1 MTTAGIRVESGEQ
14 AKLRRYPGA
23 RSFEEWDQTQFR
35 GRKRAAEELLLRV
48 LSVRLLLQFA
58 PSGVGKTSLLN
69 AGLFPRLRAHNY
81 FPFIVRVNR
90 TDESLVQAVTRSM
103 RDSAN
108 TFGLVDPII
117 PDGAPTLREL
127 VAGTQLWS
135 RDLLLLTPVLVF
147 DQFEEIFTLRDAAFR
162 RDFAEE
168 LGELSSGISRHEA
181 VDGADVGLADGAAPV
196 ACKIV
201 MSLREEYLGK
211 LEEFSASIPDLFR
224 ERLRLA
230 PLSNSEAREAIV
242 EPARLAGDAW
252 ISPPFEFQGD
262 CLDALIDFIDD
273 APVGVKIVD
282 SLTLQLVC
290 QRAETVAMQCKA
302 RDAGHP
308 ILALD
313 DFEGRD
319 GLERLVREYYL
330 NELEKLPEST
340 RQRARDMFE
349 EGLLDPSG
357 KRLMLEAGEIEREFR
372 LGQPTLD
379 QLVAGSLLRREPRNE
394 SVFYEISHDRLTE
407 TIAKHRER
415 RLPPWVWPTIGA
427 GALIMVVVLSI
438 TIYINEKRLE
448 ARDARDRAEYM
459 LELLLSEDLVS
470 RLRDSGLTD
479 ELKNL
484 LLESRSRDST
494 VGYVKSVADVLKL
507 RHEGDIA
514 REQGTLKE
522 ARDKYAAALA
532 VLDGLGHSA
541 PAATQPT
548 VRAERARILARQGS
562 LLEDGG
568 ALAQAENNYRS
579 AVELWDSVLKTS
591 EHSQDLID
599 AAMTRLE
606 FGDLL
611 YQTGDHDGALS
622 NFLQGSQ
629 LGIQICRAAH
639 KKIRHDIV
647 DASFE
652 LEQGLRVSADAALR
666 IFTFEGDQETAKAS
680 VSLAR
685 EAVRRQPFSYLARQ
699 QYATA
704 FVNTQPYDDNPESWA
719 PRLERSRRQFDSLVR
734 SEPDNRRMR
743 REYAALQV
751 VIAQHVSYC
760 AIRAEC
766 RKKLSAGAVEEAMTA
781 TMESTGIFRMLAGF
795 DPENRS
801 LTDDVAWGLQTQA
814 RLLSAGTN
822 PAIALPMLD
831 AAIETARRAK
841 VEARDFGN
849 VIRVANLLEDKGRIQ
864 QDLDPPTEALASWD
878 KALAE
883 LDRMPA
889 GSDTTTGYRLE
900 ILDYKIAFLRR
911 KGQLE
916 DANRLQQDR
925 DKINAGYKSPWVE
938 RMDRAR
944 QLNTEN
950 RQSEDKFKPQG
961 SAADLAFY
969 RRLADEYDR
978 VVAENPFDLDYWW
991 NAGQTQSR
999 IAIRA
1004 GKTHE
1009 AAATAVSTGSASGP
1023 SGASANLAV
1032 QESALD
1038 DALFAVWMAAVLAPE
1053 TGSTKY
1059 WSQVYEKR
1067 RELAIFLHNQH
1078 RHAEAHELAEVAAKD
1093 ADEFARIQREPE
1105 ARPFAAKDAK
1115 PMQDVPSVARDP
1127 QASNEALFYLAD
1139 ASFGLALTR
1148 AAMGSAGWEEAYNVA
1163 IMRGEQLAKLEPD
1176 KAEHQTW
1183 LGTRRGSFADT
1194 LQKEK
1199 RMEDAANQRKLALD
1213 ACREGRRLAHSSE
1226 DGKEADECLADLA
1239 ALGYK

>member
-1 MTTAGIRVESGEQ
+1 MTTAGFRVESGEQ
-14 AKLRRYPGA
+14 GKLRRYPGT

-90 TDESLVQAVTRSM
+90 TDESLVQAVRRSM
-103 RDSAN
+103 RDSTNAL
-108 TFGLVDPII
+108 GLVEPII
-117 PDGAPTLREL
+117 PDGAQTLREL

-162 RDFAEE
+162 RAFAEE

-181 VDGADVGLADGAAPV
+181 VDGADVGLADDAAPI

-242 EPARLAGDAW
+242 EPARLPGDAW

-273 APVGVKIVD
+273 ASVGVKIVD

-290 QRAETVAMQCKA
+290 QRAETIAVQCSA
-302 RDAGHP
+302 RDGGHP

-319 GLERLVREYYL
+319 GLEHLVREYYL
-330 NELEKLPEST
+330 NELEKLPDSA
-340 RQRARDMFE
+340 RRRARDMFE

-415 RLPPWVWPTIGA
+415 RLPPWVWPTIAA
-427 GALIMVVVLSI
+427 GAVIMVVILSI
-438 TIYINEKRLE
+438 AIYVNEKRLE

-484 LLESRSRDST
+484 LYESKVHDLT

-514 REQGTLKE
+514 RDQRTLKE
-522 ARDKYAAALA
+522 ARDKYTEALS
-532 VLDGLGHSA
+532 VLDGLSRG
-541 PAATQPT
+541 ATEAKQPT
-548 VRAERARILARQGS
+548 LRAERARILARQGS
-562 LLEDGG
+562 LLVDSGD
-568 ALAQAENNYRS
+568 LAQADMNYRS

-591 EHSQDLID
+591 EHSQDSID
-599 AAMTRLE
+599 AAQTLLE

-611 YQTGDHDGALS
+611 FRMGDHDAALS
-622 NFLQGSQ
+622 SILKGNQ
-629 LGIQICRAAH
+629 LGIEICRSAH

-652 LEQGLRVSADAALR
+652 LEQGLRISAEAALG
-666 IFTFEGDQETAKAS
+666 IFTHDNDQNAAKAS
-680 VSLAR
+680 VALAR
-685 EAVRRQPFSYLARQ
+685 EAARRQPFSFLARQ
-699 QYATA
+699 QLATA
-704 FVNTQPYDDNPESWA
+704 IVNIQSYDDHPESLA
-719 PRLERSRRQFDSLVR
+719 PQLEKSRRQFDTLVR

-751 VIAQHVSYC
+751 LYAQHIGYC
-760 AIRAEC
+760 AIGKEC
-766 RKKLSAGAVEEAMTA
+766 GKKLPAGAIEDATTA
-781 TMESTGIFRMLAGF
+781 TIESLGVFRMLAGL

-801 LTDDVAWGLQTQA
+801 LTDDVAWGLQTEA
-814 RLLSAGTN
+814 RLLSVGSDRAL
-822 PAIALPMLD
+822 ALPVLD
-831 AAIETARRAK
+831 EAIETARRAK
-841 VEARDFGN
+841 ADARDFDNATRIAG
-849 VIRVANLLEDKGRIQ
+849 LLEDKGRVQ
-864 QDLDPPTEALASWD
+864 QDIDPPTDAMVSWD

-889 GSDTTTGYRLE
+889 GSDATVGTRLN
-900 ILDYKIAFLRR
+900 ILDYKKDFLRR
-911 KGQLE
+911 NGLVDE
-916 DANRLQQDR
+916 ANRLQQDR
-925 DKINAGYKSPWVE
+925 DAIYSGYKSPWDA
-938 RMDRAR
+938 RTRRAHE
-944 QLNTEN
+944 LNEQTI
-950 RQSEDKFKPQG
+950 QSEKKFVSQG
-961 SAADLAFY
+961 GASELAFY
-969 RRLADEYDR
+969 RGVERNYEQ
-978 VVAENPFDLDYWW
+978 VIVENPFDPVYWW
-991 NAGQTQSR
+991 NVGQTQSK
-999 IAIRA
+999 IADGA
-1004 GKTHE
+1004 GAIDE
-1009 AAATAVSTGSASGP
+1009 AAATRVSTDSASGR
-1023 SGASANLAV
+1023 SKAHANMEV
-1032 QESALD
+1032 QESALEH
-1038 DALFAVWMAAVLAPE
+1038 ALFALWMAAVLVPE
-1053 TGSTKY
+1053 SNSAKY
-1059 WSQVYEKR
+1059 WNQVYDKR
-1067 RELAIFLHNQH
+1067 RALAKFLHEQD
-1078 RHAEAHELAEVAAKD
+1078 RHPEARELAEVAAKD
-1093 ADEFARIQREPE
+1093 AEEFARNQRERE
-1105 ARPFAAKDAK
+1105 ARLFAPKDATPAK
-1115 PMQDVPSVARDP
+1115 EVDVIARNPRDS
-1127 QASNEALFYLAD
+1127 AEALSNLAD

-1148 AAMGSAGWEEAYNVA
+1148 AAMASAGWEEAYKVA
-1163 IMRGEQLAKLEPD
+1163 IIRGEQLAKLEPGR
-1176 KAEHQTW
+1176 AEHQTW
-1183 LGTRRGSFADT
+1183 LGTARGRFADT
-1194 LQKEK
+1194 LQQEK
-1199 RMEDAANQRKLALD
+1199 RMEDAADQRRRAVE
-1213 ACREGRRLAHSSE
+1213 ACREGRRLAVSSE
-1226 DGKEADECLADLA
+1226 EGKAADNCLADLA

>member
-1 MTTAGIRVESGEQ
+1 MTTAGIRVESAEQ
-14 AKLRRYPGA
+14 PKLRRYPGA
-23 RSFEEWDQTQFR
+23 RSFEESDLIQFR
-35 GRKRAAEELLLRV
+35 GRERGAEELLLRV

-90 TDESLVQAVTRSM
+90 TDESLVHAVGRSM
-103 RDSAN
+103 RDSAD
-108 TFGLVDPII
+108 TFGLIDPII
-117 PDGAPTLREL
+117 PEGAQTLREL

-135 RDLLLLTPVLVF
+135 RDLRLLTPVLVF
-147 DQFEEIFTLRDAAFR
+147 DQFEEIFTLRDTEFR
-162 RDFAEE
+162 RAFAEE
-168 LGELSSGISRHEA
+168 LGELSSGIARREA
-181 VDGADVGLADGAAPV
+181 VDGADVVLAGETGPV

-230 PLSNSEAREAIV
+230 PLSNSEAKEAIV
-242 EPARLAGDAW
+242 EPARLPGDAW

-262 CLDALIDFIDD
+262 CLEALVDFIDD
-273 APVGVKIVD
+273 SAISVKAVD

-290 QRAETVAMQCKA
+290 QRAETIAMQCKG
-302 RDAGHP
+302 RDGGHP

-313 DFEGRD
+313 DFGGRD

-330 NELEKLPEST
+330 NELAKLPNSAT
-340 RQRARDMFE
+340 RRRAQQMFE

-407 TIAKHRER
+407 TIAKNRNP
-415 RLPPWVWPTIGA
+415 RLPRWVVWAIPLGA
-427 GALIMVVVLSI
+427 AIIVVVSLI
-438 TIYINEKRLE
+438 AIFVNEKRLE

-484 LLESRSRDST
+484 LQESKSRDLT

-507 RHEGDIA
+507 RHEGDIE
-514 REQGTLKE
+514 REQGTLKA
-522 ARDKYAAALA
+522 ARDKYTEALA
-532 VLDGLGHSA
+532 VLDGLGRSA
-541 PAATQPT
+541 ADATQPALL
-548 VRAERARILARQGS
+548 AERARILARQGS
-562 LLEDGG
+562 LLADGG
-568 ALAQAENNYRS
+568 ALAEAEKNYRS
-579 AVELWDSVLKTS
+579 AVDLWDSVLKAS
-591 EHSQDLID
+591 QHSQDSID

-611 YQTGDHDGALS
+611 YRLGDSDGALS
-622 NFLQGSQ
+622 NLLEGNR
-629 LGIQICRAAH
+629 LGIEICRAAH

-666 IFTFEGDQETAKAS
+666 IFSHEGDKETAKAS
-680 VSLAR
+680 VALAR

-704 FVNTQPYDDNPESWA
+704 IVNTQSYDEHPESWA

-743 REYAALQV
+743 REYTALQV

-760 AIRAEC
+760 AIDAEC
-766 RKKLSAGAVEEAMTA
+766 RKKLPAGAVEEAMTA
-781 TMESTGIFRMLAGF
+781 TIESIGMFRMLAGS

-814 RLLSAGTN
+814 RLLSAGPN
-822 PAIALPMLD
+822 PAIALPILD
-831 AAIETARRAK
+831 AAMEIARRAK
-841 VEARDFGN
+841 VEARDFDN
-849 VIRVANLLEDKGRIQ
+849 VSRIADLLEDKGRVQ
-864 QDLDPPTEALASWD
+864 QDIDPPTDALASWD

-889 GSDTTTGYRLE
+889 ESDATAGYRLR
-900 ILDYKIAFLRR
+900 ILAYKIAMLRG
-911 KGQLE
+911 KGRVDE
-916 DANRLQQDR
+916 ANRLQQDR
-925 DKINAGYKSPWVE
+925 DKINSAYKSPWDA
-938 RMDRAR
+938 RTGRASG
-944 QLNTEN
+944 LNKES
-950 RQSEDKFKPQG
+950 RQSEDKFQPQG
-961 SAADLAFY
+961 GAADLAFY
-969 RRLADEYDR
+969 RRVAHEYGR
-978 VVAENPFDLDYWW
+978 VIAEDPFDPDYWW

-1004 GKTHE
+1004 GKLDE
-1009 AAATAVSTGSASGP
+1009 AAAVTVST
-1023 SGASANLAV
+1023 ANLAA
-1032 QESALD
+1032 QESALE
-1038 DALFAVWMAAVLAPE
+1038 DALFALWMAAVLAPE
-1053 TGSTKY
+1053 TDSTKY

-1067 RELAIFLHNQH
+1067 RQLAIFLHGRS
-1078 RHAEAHELAEVAAKD
+1078 RHPEASELAEVAAKD
-1093 ADEFARIQREPE
+1093 AEEFARSQRDTE
-1105 ARPFAAKDAK
+1105 ARPFAAKDATSTNGV
-1115 PMQDVPSVARDP
+1115 QAIARSPHDS
-1127 QASNEALFYLAD
+1127 AEALFYLAD
-1139 ASFGLALTR
+1139 ASVGLALTR
-1148 AAMGSAGWEEAYNVA
+1148 AAMATAGWEEAYRVA
-1163 IMRGEQLAKLEPD
+1163 IIHGEQLAKLEPD
-1176 KAEHQTW
+1176 KAGHRTW
-1183 LGTRRGSFADT
+1183 LGTTRGSFADM
-1194 LQKEK
+1194 LQQEK
-1199 RMEDAANQRKLALD
+1199 RMEDAANQRKLALQ
-1213 ACREGRRLAHSSE
+1213 ACREGRRLAVSSE
-1226 DGKEADECLADLA
+1226 EGKAVDDCLADLA